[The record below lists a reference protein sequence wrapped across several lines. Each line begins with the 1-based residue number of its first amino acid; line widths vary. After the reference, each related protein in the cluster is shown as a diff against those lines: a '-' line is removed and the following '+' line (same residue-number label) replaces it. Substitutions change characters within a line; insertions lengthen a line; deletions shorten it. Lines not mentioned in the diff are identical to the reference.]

1 MPYFC
6 KKIVRVVS
14 SLGILPLCINC
25 DSFGLDSA
33 GIVFSKP
40 PFSFVSIKK
49 SSNCNHLRVSLLLYP
64 FDLCLIPLNKPI
76 EVTYREGKS
85 YKTII
90 LSP

>member
-1 MPYFC
+1 MPFFC

-33 GIVFSKP
+33 GFVLSKP

-49 SSNCNHLRVSLLLYP
+49 SSKCDNLRVSLLLYA
-64 FDLCLIPLNKPI
+64 FDLCLTPINKPI
-76 EVTYREGKS
+76 EITYKEGKE